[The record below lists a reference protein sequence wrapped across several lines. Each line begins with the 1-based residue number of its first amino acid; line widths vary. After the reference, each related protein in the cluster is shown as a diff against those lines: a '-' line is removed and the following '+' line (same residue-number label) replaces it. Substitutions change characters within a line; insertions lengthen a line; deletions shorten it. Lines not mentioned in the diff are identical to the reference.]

1 MSKRTEWYEDIIK
14 QSPKPSVGNNAK
26 VTATAEEP
34 ISSDP
39 IADSAKKADTNGADF
54 LGSLLHAKIFFD
66 YFEYVAN
73 RTYKGENLE
82 LKIVKLKT
90 VHPYFYNICIILDMV
105 VATVAISILMIV
117 ATCALCKIVR

>member
-1 MSKRTEWYEDIIK
+1 MSKRTERYEDIIK
-14 QSPKPSVGNNAK
+14 QSPKPSVSNNAK

-90 VHPYFYNICIILDMV
+90 VHPYF
-105 VATVAISILMIV
+105 
-117 ATCALCKIVR
+117 

>member
-1 MSKRTEWYEDIIK
+1 MSKRTERYEEIIK
-14 QSPKPSVGNNAK
+14 QSPEPSVSNNTK

-66 YFEYVAN
+66 YFEYAAN

-90 VHPYFYNICIILDMV
+90 VHPNFYNICIILDMV

>member
-1 MSKRTEWYEDIIK
+1 VSKRTERYEDIIK
-14 QSPKPSVGNNAK
+14 QSPKPSVSNNAK

>member
-1 MSKRTEWYEDIIK
+1 MSKRTERYEDIIK
-14 QSPKPSVGNNAK
+14 QSPKPSVSNNAK

-54 LGSLLHAKIFFD
+54 LGSLLHAKIF
-66 YFEYVAN
+66 FEYVAN